1 MGTDWRAWVRA
12 RARRAAERLNIT
24 YSLQMRLSLG
34 YSLLIAV
41 LVILMNTYPLI
52 MSQNLMFR
60 SQQTALANQAVLITN
75 TLTTA
80 DELTPETVE
89 QAVSQ
94 LEKLDAARV
103 VITDEAGLVLYDT
116 GDDSAVG
123 KYALTREIADALRG
137 SDAFSSQYRDGT
149 FYSRAATPVMNRNQV
164 VGAVC
169 LYEQDSAQG
178 ALLQE
183 LQRNLWL
190 ISLVVC
196 LAVLVLFGAFSI
208 FLSRRVRALLGGMRT
223 VRAGEYTHRISMDGH
238 DELAQLAEEFNQLTG
253 RLQTTEE
260 ERRRFVSDA
269 SHELKTPLASIRLL
283 TDSILQDENIDR
295 ETTRE
300 FVADIGEAADRLI
313 HISQELL
320 ELNRLDEGRTLRREA
335 VDLNEQV
342 ERTQRLL
349 TPLAEEAQVTIQ
361 TRLAPGCVIRCNPE
375 DTIQILRN
383 LMENAIKY
391 NVPGGEVE
399 VSTCR
404 QGDQICLS
412 VADTGVGIP
421 EEDMARIFER
431 FYRVDKARSRA
442 AGGTGLGLSIVRDT
456 VRHHGGE
463 VTVHA
468 REQAGV
474 EFQVL
479 LPPWQEEGGAP

>member
-24 YSLQMRLSLG
+24 HSLQMRLSLG

-349 TPLAEEAQVTIQ
+349 TPLAEEAQVNIQ

-383 LMENAIKY
+383 LMENAIRHSHSEKPIDCRITTEDGFVRFSVY
-391 NVPGGEVE
+391 DYGIGIDPDRLANIFDGYSSDENNSGD
-399 VSTCR
+399 STK
-404 QGDQICLS
+404 GM
-412 VADTGVGIP
+412 GI
-421 EEDMARIFER
+421 
-431 FYRVDKARSRA
+431 
-442 AGGTGLGLSIVRDT
+442 GLSICKTIVT
-456 VRHHGGE
+456 AHGGTIE
-463 VTVHA
+463 A
-468 REQAGV
+468 RNHEHGAEFSFTLPLEEQS
-474 EFQVL
+474 
-479 LPPWQEEGGAP
+479 